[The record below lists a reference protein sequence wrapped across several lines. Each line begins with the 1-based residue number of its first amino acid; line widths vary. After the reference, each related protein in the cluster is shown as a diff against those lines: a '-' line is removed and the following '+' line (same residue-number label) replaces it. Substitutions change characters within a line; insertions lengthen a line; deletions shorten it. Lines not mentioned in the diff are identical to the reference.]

1 MIAKER
7 VTTFLK
13 RYSMPAAPRMNK
25 KANRIC
31 WELIGQPA
39 PFRFRPN
46 KKEKAVDKRL
56 LFEETTRAR

>member
-1 MIAKER
+1 
-7 VTTFLK
+7 
-13 RYSMPAAPRMNK
+13 MPAAPRMNK

-46 KKEKAVDKRL
+46 KKEKEIDRRL
-56 LFEETTRAR
+56 LFQETTRAR